1 MSFNYYDSVD
11 SRQYIFGE
19 ELDNTDFKESLST
32 LSVVSYR
39 YIDLKKTDYHFFQ
52 DCFDNRDI
60 VEYFSFMN
68 LLTSYPFNEL
78 ISNKDKDWHLNANDY
93 FKDKKFRN
101 LVNKTLDNNK
111 KLNVE
116 QVPMFYHFALYT
128 EQNANKE
135 TKVKSPR
142 IYFFIGRDAIIY
154 PLFYDPYH
162 EINP

>member
-1 MSFNYYDSVD
+1 MNFVYNDSVD
-11 SRQYIFGE
+11 SRQYNFGE
-19 ELDNTDFKESLST
+19 ELNNTDFKESLST

-39 YIDLKKTDYHFFQ
+39 YIDFDKTNYHFFQ

-68 LLTSYPFNEL
+68 LLTSHPFNKL

-93 FKDKKFRN
+93 FKDKNFRK
-101 LVNKTLDNNK
+101 LVNIALDNKK
-111 KLNVE
+111 KLKVE

-128 EQNANKE
+128 EQNAKRE

-142 IYFFIGRDAIIY
+142 IYFFIGKEATIY

>member
-1 MSFNYYDSVD
+1 MNFVYNDSVD
-11 SRQYIFGE
+11 LRQYNFGE
-19 ELDNTDFKESLST
+19 ELNNTDFKESLST

-39 YIDLKKTDYHFFQ
+39 YIDFDKTNYHFFQ

-68 LLTSYPFNEL
+68 LLTSHPFNEL

-93 FKDKKFRN
+93 FKDKNFRK
-101 LVNKTLDNNK
+101 LVNIALDNKK
-111 KLNVE
+111 KLKVE

-128 EQNANKE
+128 EQKANRK

-142 IYFFIGRDAIIY
+142 IYFFIGKEATIY

>member
-1 MSFNYYDSVD
+1 MSFIYNDPVD
-11 SRQYIFGE
+11 SRQYIFGD

-39 YIDLKKTDYHFFQ
+39 YIDLDKTDYHFSQ

-60 VEYFSFMN
+60 SEYFIFMN
-68 LLTSYPFNEL
+68 ILTSYPFNEL
-78 ISNKDKDWHLNANDY
+78 ISNKNKDWHLNANDY

-101 LVNKTLDNNK
+101 LVNTALDNNK
-111 KLNVE
+111 KLKVE

-128 EQNANKE
+128 EQNANRE

-142 IYFFIGRDAIIY
+142 IYFFIGKDAIIY